1 MPYGNTDLEL
11 RFDLYK
17 TSKLM
22 YFFKMLLKIFYCEL
36 RFLLWF
42 FLNYTVQLKHSQRTQ
57 RKPYP

>member
-42 FLNYTVQLKHSQRTQ
+42 F
-57 RKPYP
+57 